1 MTLDIERF
9 RFLYRSDQGRIDK
22 VAWLRGVRTLALVL
36 VPFAL
41 IWMVLAPYTDHDI
54 ATSPFFVPQTALA
67 YAFAI
72 LYAFVVV
79 LVAVSYVNL
88 SAKRFRDRGF
98 APALGFAS
106 LAPFAALIAGAAH
119 WLQPRVAEAMGRGW
133 VWGVDAVLIGVVLW
147 TLYELGLQPS
157 KTP

>member
-1 MTLDIERF
+1 MAIDRERI
-9 RFLYRSDQGRIDK
+9 RFLYRNDQGRIDS
-22 VAWLRGVRTLALVL
+22 VTWLRGVRTLTMIL

-41 IWMVLAPYTDHDI
+41 IWLFLAPYTDHDI
-54 ATSPFFVPQTALA
+54 TTSPFFVPQTATA

-72 LYAFVVV
+72 LYAFAVL

-88 SAKRFRDRGF
+88 SAKRFRDRHLS
-98 APALGFAS
+98 PALGYAS
-106 LAPFAALIAGAAH
+106 IAPFAALLAGAAH
-119 WLQPRVAEAMGRGW
+119 WLQPRVTEAMARGW
-133 VWGVDAVLIGVVLW
+133 VWGADAILIAVALW

>member
-1 MTLDIERF
+1 LDSERF
-9 RFLYRSDQGRIDK
+9 RFLYRSDQGRIDPIT
-22 VAWLRGVRTLALVL
+22 WLRGVRPLALAL

-41 IWMVLAPYTDHDI
+41 IWTLLAPYTDHDI

-72 LYAFVVV
+72 LYAFVVL

-88 SAKRFRDRGF
+88 SAKRFRDLGRS
-98 APALGFAS
+98 PALGFAS
-106 LAPFAALIAGAAH
+106 LAPFVALVAGAAH
-119 WLQPRVAEAMGRGW
+119 WLQPRVAEAMARGW
-133 VWGVDAVLIGVVLW
+133 VWGADAVLIGVILW

-157 KTP
+157 KAP

>member
-1 MTLDIERF
+1 MNFDSERF
-9 RFLYRSDQGRIDK
+9 RFLYRSDQGRIDS
-22 VAWLRGVRTLALVL
+22 VSWLRGVRTLALVL

-41 IWMVLAPYTDHDI
+41 IWLLLAPYTDHDI
-54 ATSPFFVPQTALA
+54 TTSPFFVPQTALA

-72 LYAFVVV
+72 LYAFVVL

-98 APALGFAS
+98 SPALGFAS

-119 WLQPRVAEAMGRGW
+119 WLQPRVAEAMTRGW
-133 VWGVDAVLIGVVLW
+133 VWGADAVFIGVVLW

-157 KTP
+157 KAP

>member
-1 MTLDIERF
+1 LDSERF
-9 RFLYRSDQGRIDK
+9 RFLYRSDQGRIDSIT
-22 VAWLRGVRTLALVL
+22 WLRGVRPLALAL

-41 IWMVLAPYTDHDI
+41 IWTLLAPYTDHDI

-72 LYAFVVV
+72 LYAFVVL

-88 SAKRFRDRGF
+88 SAKRFRDLGHS
-98 APALGFAS
+98 PALGLAS
-106 LAPFAALIAGAAH
+106 LAPFVALIAGAAH
-119 WLQPRVAEAMGRGW
+119 WLQPRVAEAMARGW
-133 VWGVDAVLIGVVLW
+133 VWGADALLLGVVLW

-157 KTP
+157 KSP